1 MVMNN
6 CNGRIDRFRLK
17 PGATIADK
25 YQIIELLGAGWEGEV
40 YLVNEMRTG
49 IARTAKLFFPQRN
62 PKDRTLKTYA
72 RKLHKLRQCPI
83 VIHYHTMDSID
94 FHGREISV
102 LISEYVEGELLSSF
116 LKHQRGRRLNPFQA
130 LHLLHALTEGI
141 EAIHA
146 AREYHGDLHLDNI
159 IVQRFGL
166 GFELKLLDMFN
177 WGAASGE
184 NYRNDIIDLVRVF
197 YDVLG
202 GAKMYSRQPPEVKE
216 ICCGLK
222 RSLILKKFRTA
233 NQLRNYIETMEWDQ
247 C

>member
-1 MVMNN
+1 
-6 CNGRIDRFRLK
+6 
-17 PGATIADK
+17 
-25 YQIIELLGAGWEGEV
+25 
-40 YLVNEMRTG
+40 MRTG

-62 PKDRTLKTYA
+62 PRDRTLKTYA

-83 VIHYHTMDSID
+83 VIHYHTMDTID
-94 FHGREISV
+94 YHGREISV

-116 LKHQRGRRLNPFQA
+116 LKHQKGRRLNPFQA

-177 WGAASGE
+177 WGAPSGE